1 MRWHGQEQGQHRCAP
16 RKREEKDNYL
26 VRVLLLLR
34 TSFPCVWGVTCARE
48 KSERRANQSKEGKA
62 TRNGSERS
70 SHRLDVPAVNVN
82 WAEVLEDIDFHTKGK
97 LERSM
102 VKRGVSAQRK
112 VVEKSFSQFR
122 SLRFPMPG
130 LGGVTR
136 AESRPLMVSAT
147 VSDSCFCLL
156 AR

>member
-1 MRWHGQEQGQHRCAP
+1 MARQEQGLHCCAP
-16 RKREEKDNYL
+16 SKREEKDSYL

-34 TSFPCVWGVTCARE
+34 TSFRCVCGVTCARE

-82 WAEVLEDIDFHTKGK
+82 WVEVLEDIDFRTKGK
-97 LERSM
+97 SERLM

-112 VVEKSFSQFR
+112 VVEKSFAQFC
-122 SLRFPMPG
+122 SL
-130 LGGVTR
+130 
-136 AESRPLMVSAT
+136 
-147 VSDSCFCLL
+147 
-156 AR
+156 